1 MIIGIENLLFNSW
14 PSGEDHHPVADQVP
28 DVPEPHL
35 ILKTKKVNKRVC
47 LNVGGVRHEVMWRML
62 QNIPNSRLGR
72 LEKAGSHE
80 EILRLCSD
88 YSLLDNE

>member
-1 MIIGIENLLFNSW
+1 M
-14 PSGEDHHPVADQVP
+14 
-28 DVPEPHL
+28 

-47 LNVGGVRHEVMWRML
+47 LNVGGVRHEVMWKML
-62 QNIPNSRLGR
+62 ENIPNSRLGR
-72 LEKAGSHE
+72 LEKAGSHA